1 MVGNNNKNMNQTFAE
16 KIPQQKRRKIQA
28 WSIVANCLGSLSEV
42 MLDNS
47 AILISYVALLGG
59 NESLNMLMAGATGFI
74 ALLLQIPCG
83 ILAEKIGLK
92 KSMYL
97 SCTIGCV
104 ACLLMS
110 IATVTGDYAKYAVVA
125 LCFAYCIARPIF
137 SASWFPII
145 DSFVAPS
152 ERGSYFGFLRFI
164 YTIFAGVFFFLVAR
178 AMGETPPIWLLQ
190 ILIAICAVMQFARAI
205 FVYFLEL
212 QPQESRSQD
221 IVKSLK
227 EALANSCLVSFAV
240 YMMFLAII
248 AFLIQPLT
256 LVYLKQT
263 LGYGVSTV
271 QTVATFGIAGSIIGY
286 LTFGKLL
293 KTFGSKYTLILI
305 HLCFIVIT
313 ASLFFSSKELNN
325 LLEIVCAIMFI
336 NCMSVAWFFCFSSA
350 EMYSVANPKNRVISL
365 AFFNTFFSG
374 GRMFGGFMSSL
385 LLASGM
391 LATTWQKGDML
402 FSAIQSIFAIACFLS
417 ILWLLLLF
425 IVPLVNENRQND
437 YYQPPNFKK

>member
-1 MVGNNNKNMNQTFAE
+1 MEQTFAE
-16 KIPQQKRRKIQA
+16 KIPVNKRRKIQA
-28 WSIVANCLGSLSEV
+28 WSILANTFGSLSEV

-97 SCTIGCV
+97 SCTIGCF
-104 ACLLMS
+104 ACLLMA
-110 IATVTGDYAKYAVVA
+110 IATITGGLAKYVVVG
-125 LCFAYCIARPIF
+125 LCFVYCIARPIF
-137 SASWFPII
+137 SASWFPIV

-164 YTIFAGVFFFLVAR
+164 YTIFAGAFFFLVAR
-178 AMGETPPIWLLQ
+178 AMGENPPIWLLQ
-190 ILIAICAVMQFARAI
+190 ILIAICAVLQFARAI

-212 QPQESRSQD
+212 QPQESNKQS
-221 IVKSLK
+221 IVKSIK
-227 EALANSCLVSFAV
+227 EAMANSCLVSFAV
-240 YMMFLAII
+240 YMMFVAII

-271 QTVATFGIAGSIIGY
+271 QTVATFGITGSIVGY

-293 KTFGSKYTLILI
+293 KTLGSRYMLILI
-305 HLCFIVIT
+305 HLLFITIT
-313 ASLFFSSKELNN
+313 ASLFFSGKNLNY
-325 LLEIVCAIMFI
+325 LYEFVCAVIFV
-336 NCMSVAWFFCFSSA
+336 NCMNVAWFFCFSSA

-374 GRMFGGFMSSL
+374 GRMFGGFLSSI

-391 LATTWQKGDML
+391 LATTWQKGDMI

-417 ILWLLLLF
+417 LLWLLLLF
-425 IVPLVNENRQND
+425 IVPAVNGNRQND
-437 YYQPPNFKK
+437 YYQPPNFEK

>member
-1 MVGNNNKNMNQTFAE
+1 MEQTWAE
-16 KIPQQKRRKIQA
+16 KIPLKKRKKIQM
-28 WSIVANCLGSLSEV
+28 WSVAANCLGSLSEV

-97 SCTIGCV
+97 SCSIGCI
-104 ACLLMS
+104 ACLLMA
-110 IATVTGDYAKYAVVA
+110 IATIVGEYAKYAVVT
-125 LCFAYCIARPIF
+125 LCFVYCIARPIF
-137 SASWFPII
+137 SACWFPIV

-164 YTIFAGVFFFLVAR
+164 YTIFAGTFFFLVAK

-212 QPQESRSQD
+212 QPYKTENQGILS
-221 IVKSLK
+221 SLK
-227 EALANSCLVSFAV
+227 EATTNNCLVSFSV
-240 YMMFLAII
+240 YMMFVAII

-271 QTVATFGIAGSIIGY
+271 QTVATFGICGSIIGY

-293 KTFGSKYTLILI
+293 KHIGAKWTLILI
-305 HLCFIVIT
+305 HLLFITISI
-313 ASLFFSSKELNN
+313 SLFFTGKNIEN
-325 LLEIVCAIMFI
+325 LLEIVCAIIFA
-336 NCMSVAWFFCFSSA
+336 NCMNVAWFFCFSSA

-385 LLASGM
+385 LLASGI
-391 LATTWQKGDML
+391 LATSWQMGGML
-402 FSAIQSIFAIACFLS
+402 FSAIQSIFAIVCFLAT
-417 ILWLLLLF
+417 LWLLLLF
-425 IVPLVNENRQND
+425 IVPAVNGNRQND
-437 YYQPPNFKK
+437 YYQPPIFKK

>member
-1 MVGNNNKNMNQTFAE
+1 MEQTFAE
-16 KIPQQKRRKIQA
+16 KIPQQKRRKIQV

-59 NESLNMLMAGATGFI
+59 DESLNMLMAGATGFI

-83 ILAEKIGLK
+83 VLAEKIGLK
-92 KSMYL
+92 KCMYL
-97 SCTIGCV
+97 SCSIGCI
-104 ACLLMS
+104 ACLLMAF
-110 IATVTGDYAKYAVVA
+110 ATITGDYAKYVVVA
-125 LCFAYCIARPIF
+125 LCFVYCISRPIF
-137 SASWFPII
+137 SASWFPIV

-164 YTIFAGVFFFLVAR
+164 YTIFAGAFFFLVAH
-178 AMGETPPIWLLQ
+178 AIGETPPIWLLQ
-190 ILIAICAVMQFARAI
+190 ILIAVCAVMQFARAI
-205 FVYFLEL
+205 FVFFLEL
-212 QPQESRSQD
+212 QPQEVRTHD
-221 IVKSLK
+221 VVKLLK
-227 EALANSCLVSFAV
+227 EAMANSCLVSFSV
-240 YMMFLAII
+240 YMMFVSII

-256 LVYLKQT
+256 LVFLKQT
-263 LGYGVSTV
+263 LGFGVSTV
-271 QTVATFGIAGSIIGY
+271 QTVATFGITGSIVGY

-293 KTFGSKYTLILI
+293 KNFGSKRTLILI
-305 HLCFIVIT
+305 HLLFIAIT
-313 ASLFFSSKELNN
+313 ASLFFSGKELDN
-325 LLEIVCAIMFI
+325 LLEFVCAIIFL
-336 NCMSVAWFFCFSSA
+336 NCMNVAWFFCFSSA

-391 LATTWQKGDML
+391 LASTWQKGDIL

-417 ILWLLLLF
+417 VLWLLLIF
-425 IVPLVNENRQND
+425 IVPAVNGSRQND